1 MRYLPHTDAEV
12 REMLEQIGVSSID
25 DLFEPVP
32 EPLRA
37 KKLDLEPALDEAA
50 LMAHLE
56 RLADRNEA
64 AKDLS
69 FLGAGMYDHHIPPA
83 VDQLLLRS
91 EFYTAYTPYQGEV
104 SQGTLQAIYEFQTMV
119 CELFDMEVAN
129 ASMYDAA
136 SATAEAVLMARR
148 VSKGKKSKVIL
159 SGALHPH
166 AIDTV
171 RTYLKGLDEEGADMV
186 VTGVTPDGR
195 TDLESV
201 KDALGDSPAA
211 LVVGYPNFFG
221 CVEDLEAMATAIHDA
236 GGLLITSTAEPYA
249 LSLLQAPGTA
259 GADICVGEGQPLAVP
274 PQFGGPGVGLFACRQ
289 KFVRQMP
296 GRLVGETVD
305 EHDRRC
311 FVLTLSTR
319 EQHIRRDRA
328 PWPSPS
334 APRCSDGAASSRRGR
349 PACARRPTS
358 RAASRT
364 SKASSSPTTRRPSTS
379 ASSAARPAR
388 PPRCS
393 PPSRPRASSPASTS
407 ASSTTPGTTTS
418 WSRSPRSTARKTS
431 TAWSTPSPPPEL
443 LHRRD
448 AHPPSFRSASPSR
461 RQVVHSLIGVALQ
474 ER

>member
-1 MRYLPHTDAEV
+1 MRYLPHTEAEV
-12 REMLEQIGVSSID
+12 REMLEAIGVSSID
-25 DLFEPVP
+25 DLFAPIP
-32 EPLRA
+32 APLRS
-37 KKLDLEPALDEAA
+37 KPLDLEPALDEAA

-56 RLADRNEA
+56 RLADKNEA

-104 SQGTLQAIYEFQTMV
+104 SQGTLQAIFEFQTMV

-148 VSKGKKSKVIL
+148 IAKGKRNKVIL

-171 RTYLKGLDEEGADMV
+171 RTYLKGLDDEPNMV
-186 VTGVTPDGR
+186 VTGVTADGL
-195 TDLESV
+195 TDLDSV
-201 KDALGDSPAA
+201 KDALAGEPAA

-221 CVEDLEAMATAIHDA
+221 CVEDLEALGAAIHDA
-236 GGLLITSTAEPYA
+236 GGLLVTQTSEPYA
-249 LSLLQAPGTA
+249 LSMLQAPGTA
-259 GADICVGEGQPLAVP
+259 GADICVGEGQALAVP

-305 EHDRRC
+305 ETGKRC

-328 PWPSPS
+328 TSNICTNHGLI
-334 APRCSDGAASSRRGR
+334 ALAFAIRTAMLGR
-349 PACARRPTS
+349 SGFEQAGKTCL
-358 RAASRT
+358 RAAAYLETKLKDLDGYELPYGAPTFNEVVVRRKAGKAAPMLAALAAQGILAGVDLGQFSDAWDHDFLVAVT
-364 SKASSSPTTRRPSTS
+364 EKHSKEDIDRLVDALAS
-379 ASSAARPAR
+379 A
-388 PPRCS
+388 
-393 PPSRPRASSPASTS
+393 
-407 ASSTTPGTTTS
+407 
-418 WSRSPRSTARKTS
+418 
-431 TAWSTPSPPPEL
+431 
-443 LHRRD
+443 
-448 AHPPSFRSASPSR
+448 
-461 RQVVHSLIGVALQ
+461 
-474 ER
+474 